1 MIPGRQERWRRDPR
15 AGVLVI
21 VAGVALA
28 GFVAVAIALLLA
40 PAFVSVDVAVS
51 AAIRSVEVPGLER
64 LAMLATRLGDL
75 WPLTVLTLLTAGVL
89 YARGRK
95 SEAVVVVLT
104 VLGGVLIGAGLKQV
118 FLRVRPAL
126 ELARI
131 PVPETYSFPSG
142 HALASVLYFGS
153 LGFVALIDDRRLG
166 RAVLVVAGCLF
177 AALSISMSRV
187 YLGVHYLG
195 DVVAAWFLGVA
206 WLAAV
211 VMVSA
216 RWAASRP
223 GEDVT

>member
-1 MIPGRQERWRRDPR
+1 MLPGRQERWRRDPR

-21 VAGVALA
+21 VAGIALA
-28 GFVAVAIALLLA
+28 GFIAVAAALLLA

-51 AAIRSVEVPGLER
+51 AAIRSVEAPGLER
-64 LAMLATRLGDL
+64 LAILATRLGDL
-75 WPLTVLTLLTAGVL
+75 WPLTALTLLTAGVL

-104 VLGGVLIGAGLKQV
+104 VLGGVLIGAALKQV